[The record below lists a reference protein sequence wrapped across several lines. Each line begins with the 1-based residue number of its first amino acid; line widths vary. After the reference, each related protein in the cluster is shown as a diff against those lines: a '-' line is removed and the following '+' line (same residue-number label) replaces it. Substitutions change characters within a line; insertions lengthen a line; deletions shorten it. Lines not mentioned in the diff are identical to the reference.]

1 MVDGNLNMEERSFQ
15 KLFVDPSA
23 EASEWEDA
31 VYQAGISGDDK
42 EVERLFM
49 QANEI
54 YLDESQINTAI
65 EEFTRKGPQEEKD
78 RLLEGLKKIDWIK
91 NVKVENGI
99 LRIDTEKGPL
109 MVALINESLN
119 GYEND
124 LRLLTNG
131 RKGFCH
137 TDSIKMCRQYQ
148 QDSYVVTG
156 YIYGLSDKAKYLHS
170 WVEFEAGGKEFVADY
185 TMNALINKEGYY
197 MLKHAKER
205 SRVSN
210 KQIKDDWKI
219 LGQLA
224 KRGIT
229 FKENEYLVFR
239 DEIMRDLEKNFGDN
253 KKDSDREDR

>member
-1 MVDGNLNMEERSFQ
+1 MEERSFQ
-15 KLFVDPSA
+15 KLFIDPSA

-31 VYQAGISGDDK
+31 VFQAGISGDDK

-54 YLDESQINTAI
+54 YLDENQITTAI

-78 RLLEGLKKIDWIK
+78 RLLDGLKSIDWINNVTVK
-91 NVKVENGI
+91 NKV
-99 LRIDTEKGPL
+99 LHMDTQKGSII
-109 MVALINESLN
+109 VARINEAMN

-124 LRLLTNG
+124 LRLLTSG

-137 TDSIKMCRQYQ
+137 TDSIKMCRQYE
-148 QDSYVVTG
+148 QDSNVVTG

-170 WVEFEAGGKEFVADY
+170 WVEFDIEGKLFVADY
-185 TMNALINKEGYY
+185 TMNALINKNAYY
-197 MLKHAKER
+197 MLKHAEEL

-210 KQIKDDWKI
+210 KQIKEDWKI
-219 LGQLA
+219 LGKLA
-224 KRGIT
+224 EKGIT
-229 FKENEYLVFR
+229 YKENEYLVFR
-239 DEIMRDLEKNFGDN
+239 DEIMKDLEKNFGDN